1 MFFTYFFK
9 YKALKFLNSELFY
22 RNSGLV
28 PDTDASTS
36 YAAIEGLLES
46 LSRSREELEELWSNR
61 KLKLDLCLQLRL
73 FERDALE
80 VCFSLVCS
88 FLSLNLIF

>member
-1 MFFTYFFK
+1 MYF
-9 YKALKFLNSELFY
+9 AS
-22 RNSGLV
+22 RNTGLE
-28 PDTDASTS
+28 PDSDSSTS

-46 LSRSREELEELWSNR
+46 LSRSREDLEELWSNR

-80 VCFSLVCS
+80 VQFVID
-88 FLSLNLIF
+88 NLCMSVFFENYNFNTYLCQ